1 MEKKKHEWLPHLDH
15 CLPIEAQGWKLSS
28 YAIALEGWRRG
39 LTLKF
44 FNKSRKL
51 SKIKYSLSYNG
62 REHVFA
68 GSRGDLVTK
77 EAIKI
82 CINKH
87 LTKKFLIDA
96 GVPTPEGDM
105 FDEKNSDEDIINYA
119 NSLGY
124 PVVLKPTDGSG
135 GHGVIANIQNEN
147 EFKRA
152 LSYVRYDLKYE
163 NLIVEKH
170 YDGEGYRV
178 YVIGDKAV
186 GAFDRIPANVI
197 GDGKN
202 NIEILV
208 KKKIRERDKNPA
220 LYNRPIIIDQE
231 VHDVLSEQDYTLESI
246 PAKGERVFLKTKN
259 NVSSGGDSIDVTDEL
274 TEEIKRIAV
283 EAVKAVPGL
292 VQCGVDL
299 IVDKQRNTAVVLE
312 LNARPSIRNHLFPM
326 IGKARDIPKAII
338 DYYFPETVSSID
350 FQEPLYYFDVKTIFD
365 AFRSGHVTEV
375 VVPPAPKGE
384 LASRVYIVTG
394 TNLEE
399 NYENW
404 INRRVTNLNLNGY
417 LKYLRDDK
425 VSIVVSG
432 SADSVKRFGRIIRRR
447 APKEV
452 RIKNIET
459 KIRKSPVKIG
469 FEILNKKNELAVENK
484 KIIQERDAYKIK
496 YNKVLKSR
504 YWKIGEPLRKIRS
517 LIK

>member
-1 MEKKKHEWLPHLDH
+1 MESKKHEWLPHLDN
-15 CLPIEAQGWKLSS
+15 CIPIEAQGWKLSS

-44 FNKSRKL
+44 MNSSRKL

-77 EAIKI
+77 EAIRI

-87 LTKKFLIDA
+87 LTKKYLVEA

-105 FDEKNSDEDIINYA
+105 FDENNSDEDIMNYA
-119 NSLGY
+119 DHLGY
-124 PVVLKPTDGSG
+124 PVVLKPADGSG

-147 EFKRA
+147 EFIRA
-152 LSYVRYDLKYE
+152 LSYVRYDLKYK

-178 YVIGDKAV
+178 YVIGDQAV
-186 GAFDRIPANVI
+186 GAFDRVPANVV
-197 GDGKN
+197 GDGEN
-202 NIEILV
+202 NIKILV
-208 KKKIRERDKNPA
+208 KEKIRERDKNPA
-220 LYNRPIIIDQE
+220 LYNQPIIIDQE
-231 VHDVLSEQDYTLESI
+231 VHDVLSEQGYTLNSI
-246 PAKGERVFLKTKN
+246 PPKGERVFLKAKN

-274 TEEIKRIAV
+274 TEEMKRIAV

-299 IVDKQRNTAVVLE
+299 IVNKQKNTAVVLE
-312 LNARPSIRNHLFPM
+312 LNARPSIRNHVFPM
-326 IGKARDIPKAII
+326 VGKARDIPKAII
-338 DYYFPETVSSID
+338 DYYFPETVSSTD
-350 FQEPLYYFDVKTIFD
+350 FQEPFYYFDVKTIFD

-375 VVPPAPKGE
+375 VVPTAPQGE

-394 TNLEE
+394 YNLGEV
-399 NYENW
+399 YENW
-404 INRRVTNLNLNGY
+404 IRRRVVNLDLHGY
-417 LKYLRDDK
+417 LKYLSEDK
-425 VSIVVSG
+425 VSVVVSG

-452 RIKNIET
+452 EITKVET
-459 KIRKSPVKIG
+459 KIRKSPIKIG
-469 FEILNKKNELAVENK
+469 FEVLNKRNELEKENI
-484 KIIQERDAYKIK
+484 KIIQERDAYKKK
-496 YNKVLKSR
+496 YYEVVDSR
-504 YWKIGEPLRKIRS
+504 FWKMGATLRK
-517 LIK
+517 LKPIKK